1 MTNCLQLFRN
11 YAGMVNEGTGVPW
24 TICYRVLLKR
34 TSYVSPIDK
43 RLPNE
48 RIYFIP
54 RARQAPIR
62 KVLTKAEFLD
72 LIK

>member
-1 MTNCLQLFRN
+1 M
-11 YAGMVNEGTGVPW
+11 GVPC

-43 RLPNE
+43 RLPNK

-72 LIK
+72 LVRDCISAGLSKRIEIIHI